1 MTIRLD
7 GLPADILEQIIDALD
22 LRTISRLSRT
32 SKLLLRLTTTD
43 SRWRK
48 ICKSLVGP
56 WRLHPQ
62 VDDKYD
68 WTLDPD
74 CYPQSQFDNNPKSP
88 AYYYPDWYTFT
99 TRFLIPHFDFLGW
112 HVSNISPLGQL
123 ILITYDTNNGRLV
136 AQEIKCKNIYSLRTR
151 TRQTTTDP
159 GQPTD
164 NRPTWPTWLPLN
176 SIQIYPNQTEYNLV
190 NGPNRFS
197 FDIFKPVFEFSPFFE
212 IVPIEPHYRLSGLPS
227 DYEHITLQK
236 PELVRRPW
244 NDLGH
249 RFTDTPFFEPTKLI
263 GSRTNILSRS
273 ILDNGFDL
281 VTHANQE
288 EETEF
293 CSITLASSSSRTT
306 TDEGEENPATIDH
319 EVANRDEGRIRYQG
333 GRGGTRRGPRTSN
346 ILLGGRTYTTNRAGT
361 LRPVV
366 DLPIEYYPYNG
377 PFPHTPSKPAG
388 IHGLW
393 VGTYGSH
400 GTEFGHLMSQYDS
413 SSGQNHIYF
422 VKITGDLNVPA
433 GQISWK
439 FACLDLD
446 QIVPVSIDHAI
457 SGDLGNQIDDED
469 DGHWMKGL
477 GQVANTNYEEPGWIN
492 TKIQFITNSHYHPD
506 HFESGLGSSVEDRLS
521 GVDQIR
527 VKWIELGKVS
537 TFFKVDLLS

>member
-249 RFTDTPFFEPTKLI
+249 RFTDTPFSNLRNLSALEPI
-263 GSRTNILSRS
+263 SS
-273 ILDNGFDL
+273 
-281 VTHANQE
+281 
-288 EETEF
+288 
-293 CSITLASSSSRTT
+293 SSSSRTT

-400 GTEFGHLMSQYDS
+400 GTEFGHLMSRYDS

-422 VKITGDLNVPA
+422 VKITGDLNIPA

-537 TFFKVDLLS
+537 TFFEVDLLS

>member
-1 MTIRLD
+1 MLNIIHVTTYDPEPCLSHNIVTLASEDTSSLASHCSDLVIMPILNRRRSPRGFELACGEPCQSD
-7 GLPADILEQIIDALD
+7 SIWRARPPQGKRADKGVTGIG
-22 LRTISRLSRT
+22 RKLSRT

-333 GRGGTRRGPRTSN
+333 GRGGTRRAKDLEHLIRGEN
-346 ILLGGRTYTTNRAGT
+346 IHDKPAGT

-400 GTEFGHLMSQYDS
+400 GTEFGHLMSRYDS

-422 VKITGDLNVPA
+422 VKITGDLNIPA

-439 FACLDLD
+439 FACLDL
-446 QIVPVSIDHAI
+446 IKSCPFRSIMLFLEILVIRSMMKMMAI
-457 SGDLGNQIDDED
+457 G
-469 DGHWMKGL
+469 
-477 GQVANTNYEEPGWIN
+477 
-492 TKIQFITNSHYHPD
+492 
-506 HFESGLGSSVEDRLS
+506 
-521 GVDQIR
+521 
-527 VKWIELGKVS
+527 
-537 TFFKVDLLS
+537 